1 VNGDGFVDVLAMT
14 SVGPSVIL
22 GHEYAP
28 RVAPTFIVPPA
39 ARATLTPVGDADL
52 DGFADLA
59 FATALPTGTRITLLR
74 GGAQRFTPTVLG
86 VVPVRG
92 PVEARLPA
100 FLGAPWDTDGDGR
113 PELLLT
119 RRGDATPSGDVSVLL
134 LPLDPARFSSPR
146 AVLRADPRMV
156 GPYDNGSLNS
166 GFGRGLNGLGDEDQ
180 TDFAAAL
187 ALEPERAA
195 GRRLPKGTPLPLALR
210 YRHVVRFAE
219 QLRRLQE
226 ALGASNVHVIIQEE
240 MRGQTEATVAALYAF
255 AGLRPIPTPEL
266 GEVNTHKEVRSE
278 GLRRLLRWLP
288 AGIKSLLPDN
298 ARAEARR
305 ALRRLNSE
313 HRPRA
318 GMDPALRAQLDR
330 ELRPEIESVEQLLG
344 RPIPAWRRPAP

>member
-1 VNGDGFVDVLAMT
+1 MPARPSLFVVGAPKCGTTAITRYLEAHPDLFMAGRKDLHPFGADLEFRLPNG
-14 SVGPSVIL
+14 
-22 GHEYAP
+22 AP
-28 RVAPTFIVPPA
+28 RPRLTEAELLRHFEAAPAGALCAESSVWTLASTEA
-39 ARATLTPVGDADL
+39 AAEIA
-52 DGFADLA
+52 A
-59 FATALPTGTRITLLR
+59 FAPGGKAVVMLRHPVDAMHALWTQLR
-74 GGAQRFTPTVLG
+74 
-86 VVPVRG
+86 
-92 PVEARLPA
+92 
-100 FLGAPWDTDGDGR
+100 
-113 PELLLT
+113 
-119 RRGDATPSGDVSVLL
+119 
-134 LPLDPARFSSPR
+134 
-146 AVLRADPRMV
+146 
-156 GPYDNGSLNS
+156 
-166 GFGRGLNGLGDEDQ
+166 LNGLGDEDQ

-219 QLRRLQE
+219 QLRRLRE
-226 ALGASNVHVIIQEE
+226 ALGANNVHVIIQEE

-288 AGIKSLLPDN
+288 AGIKGLLPAN

-305 ALRRLNSE
+305 ALRRLNSA

-318 GMDPALRAQLDR
+318 GMEPALRAQLDL
-330 ELRPEIESVEQLLG
+330 ELRPEIEAVELLLG